1 MKISIIT
8 VSFNSASTIAGC
20 IDSVNKQTHQKIEH
34 IIIDGD
40 SKDNTLEI
48 IKSIPNRVSKIISEP
63 DKGIYDAMNKGIQLA
78 TGDVIGILNSD
89 DFFTSKDVIENI
101 IKAFNTT
108 NVDGVYGDICFVRP
122 EKLNKVVRYYSSAWF
137 NPSLFR
143 FGFMPAHPS
152 FYVRKKCYEEF
163 GLHKIDYKI
172 AADYELLIRYL
183 KVHKLKTHYL
193 NFCVVTMRTG
203 GYSTRNLKSNW
214 ILNKEIVRGC
224 RENGMY
230 TNMMI
235 LSLKYVV
242 KITGILFPNRKK
254 DEHINHRDPW
264 FCRQ

>member
-8 VSFNSASTIAGC
+8 ATYHSASTISNC
-20 IDSVNKQTHQKIEH
+20 ITSVNEQTFLNIEH
-34 IIIDGD
+34 IIIDGA

-48 IKSIPNRVSKIISEP
+48 INSIPNRVSKIISEP

-89 DFFTSKDVIENI
+89 DFFTSVDVIEKI
-101 IKAFNTT
+101 VFAFKSS
-108 NVDGVYGDICFVRP
+108 NVDCVYGDICFVKA
-122 EKLNKVVRYYSSAWF
+122 ENLEKVVRYYSAKWF
-137 NPSLFR
+137 KPSLFR
-143 FGFMPAHPS
+143 FGFMPPHPS
-152 FYVRKKCYEEF
+152 FYLSRECYKEL
-163 GLHKIDYKI
+163 GLYKIDYKI

-183 KVHKLKTHYL
+183 NVNKLRTSYL

-203 GYSTRNLKSNW
+203 GDSTRNLKSNW

-224 RENGMY
+224 RENGIY
-230 TNMMI
+230 TNMII

-254 DEHINHRDPW
+254 S
-264 FCRQ
+264 